1 MSQSPTSVV
10 PVRGRQPSGGSS
22 RGGARRALE
31 ARRAP
36 VIATAP
42 GSGDRDLKRWVV
54 AASLATA
61 SNSDISRLT
70 MSRGRYS
77 NLLAKHRPRASIG
90 HGAVACCLGR
100 PGVGLGPAEERY
112 PHRPTN
118 QTTRTP
124 ILCRVS
130 QPMWSPRAPNR
141 AVGRAASRKAPTD
154 RTGRALS
161 DSRWRGV
168 RISRGPAAE
177 ISPAARRSPGN
188 PGPVGDLPRRSVER
202 TGDGG
207 SMSY

>member
-124 ILCRVS
+124 IFVS
-130 QPMWSPRAPNR
+130 CQPAHVVSARTKSG
-141 AVGRAASRKAPTD
+141 GRSRSFAISPTD
-154 RTGRALS
+154 RTRTCIIRLALA
-161 DSRWRGV
+161 WC
-168 RISRGPAAE
+168 ANLA
-177 ISPAARRSPGN
+177 
-188 PGPVGDLPRRSVER
+188 GDPPPRYLPRPEESR
-202 TGDGG
+202 
-207 SMSY
+207 